1 MGNIK
6 SKKFTYETTV
16 IWKEEKKG
24 LLCSFGKETIEIATP
39 PEFQGHEG
47 LWTPEDLFV
56 ASVNV
61 CIKTTFLHYAQ
72 KNNFEF
78 LSYESKA
85 EGVLERVEDQF
96 LFSEIKVIPK
106 IVVKPNTQI
115 QKAKELIVLAEK
127 NCLISNSI
135 KSKVEVIPEIRVGI
149 SSG

>member
-16 IWKEEKKG
+16 TWKEEKKG
-24 LLCSFGKETIEIATP
+24 LLCSFGKETIKIATP

-47 LWTPEDLFV
+47 MWTPEDLFV

-61 CIKTTFLHYAQ
+61 CIKTTFVHYAQ

-85 EGVLERVEDQF
+85 EGVLERVGDQF
-96 LFSEIKVIPK
+96 LFSEIKVMPK
-106 IVVKPNTQI
+106 IAVKSNTQI
-115 QKAKELIVLAEK
+115 QKAKEFIVLAEK

-135 KSKVEVIPEIRVGI
+135 KSKVEVMPEIKVGI
-149 SSG
+149 

>member
-1 MGNIK
+1 MGDVK

-16 IWKEEKKG
+16 TWKEEKKG
-24 LLCSFGKETIEIATP
+24 LLCSFGKETIKIATP

-47 LWTPEDLFV
+47 MWTPEDLFV

-85 EGVLERVEDQF
+85 EGVLERVGDQF
-96 LFSEIKVIPK
+96 LFSEIKVMPK
-106 IVVKPNTQI
+106 IAVKSNTQI
-115 QKAKELIVLAEK
+115 QKAIELITLAEK

-135 KSKVEVIPEIRVGI
+135 KSKVEVIPEIKVGI

>member
-1 MGNIK
+1 MGDIK
-6 SKKFTYETTV
+6 SKKFAYETTV
-16 IWKEEKKG
+16 TWKEEKKG
-24 LLCSFGKETIEIATP
+24 LLCSFGKETIKIATP

-47 LWTPEDLFV
+47 MWSPEDLFV

-85 EGVLERVEDQF
+85 EGVLERVGDQF
-96 LFSEIKVIPK
+96 LFSEIKVMPK
-106 IVVKPNTQI
+106 IAVKSNTQI
-115 QKAKELIVLAEK
+115 QKAKEFIVLAEK

-135 KSKVEVIPEIRVGI
+135 KSKVEVMPEIKVGI
-149 SSG
+149 

>member
-1 MGNIK
+1 MGGIK

-24 LLCSFGKETIEIATP
+24 LLCSFGKETIKIATP

-47 LWTPEDLFV
+47 MWSPEDLFV

-85 EGVLERVEDQF
+85 EGVLERVGDQF
-96 LFSEIKVIPK
+96 LFSEIKVMPK
-106 IVVKPNTQI
+106 IAVKSNTQI
-115 QKAKELIVLAEK
+115 QKAKEFIVLAEK

-135 KSKVEVIPEIRVGI
+135 KSKVEVMPEIKVGI
-149 SSG
+149 

>member
-1 MGNIK
+1 MGDIK

-16 IWKEEKKG
+16 TWKEEKKG
-24 LLCSFGKETIEIATP
+24 LLCSFGKETIKIATP

-47 LWTPEDLFV
+47 MWTPEDLFV

-85 EGVLERVEDQF
+85 EGVLERVGDQF

-106 IVVKPNTQI
+106 IAVKSNTQI
-115 QKAKELIVLAEK
+115 QRAKELIVLAEK

-135 KSKVEVIPEIRVGI
+135 KSKVEVIPEIRIGT
-149 SSG
+149 